1 MCPPYSFRV
10 LKTSLYSEK
19 FWFSNYLWNLYLF
32 CSRLPFRFVIMR
44 RYRMNVRWNLFVKSV
59 DLFLSHKSPRR
70 TWRKSPGPPGATDCE
85 FRWLPR
91 SASKIQYSWC
101 QVSAIFAGDKIGSP
115 RSANKIT
122 KCVTGPKK
130 QKPSKQKNYV
140 PLVTLMEDDD
150 SNCSRE
156 EIRLDNIVDDT
167 ADVLRGSP
175 SRILIIVSAF
185 FFFSLQESDTL
196 PVEENLS
203 RGEVRSLTSSEV
215 CQVCFVLQNLIT
227 QEHFS

>member
-1 MCPPYSFRV
+1 MCLPYSFRV

-32 CSRLPFRFVIMR
+32 CSRLPFRFFIMR
-44 RYRMNVRWNLFVKSV
+44 RYWMNVRWNLLKS

-70 TWRKSPGPPGATDCE
+70 TWRKSPGPPGATDCD

-91 SASKIQYSWC
+91 SAVKFNIRGVRYRRFSLATKSVRRDRPIKSPNAS
-101 QVSAIFAGDKIGSP
+101 SALK
-115 RSANKIT
+115 NKE
-122 KCVTGPKK
+122 
-130 QKPSKQKNYV
+130 PSKQKNYV

-156 EIRLDNIVDDT
+156 EIPLDNIVDDT

-185 FFFSLQESDTL
+185 FFFSFQESNTL

-203 RGEVRSLTSSEV
+203 REEVRSLTSSEV
-215 CQVCFVLQNLIT
+215 CQVCFVLQILIA

>member
-1 MCPPYSFRV
+1 MCPYSFRV

-19 FWFSNYLWNLYLF
+19 CWFSNYLWNLYLF

-70 TWRKSPGPPGATDCE
+70 IWRKSPGPPGATDCD

-91 SASKIQYSWC
+91 SASKIQYSWPIKSPS
-101 QVSAIFAGDKIGSP
+101 VSPALK
-115 RSANKIT
+115 NKE
-122 KCVTGPKK
+122 
-130 QKPSKQKNYV
+130 PSKQKNYI

-156 EIRLDNIVDDT
+156 EIPLDNTVDDT
-167 ADVLRGSP
+167 ADVIRGIP
-175 SRILIIVSAF
+175 SRVLIIVSAF
-185 FFFSLQESDTL
+185 FFFSLQESNTL

-203 RGEVRSLTSSEV
+203 REEVGSLTSSEV
-215 CQVCFVLQNLIT
+215 CQVCFVLKYLT
-227 QEHFS
+227 PQEHFS